1 MRGSHY
7 PYSRFLLFLSPLK
20 IDIEEKNSCS
30 YTTIGDFFL
39 LCWKQALQ
47 HSATEPGTCLQLPS
61 KVIYFSLTS
70 YFFFPSSRIFP
81 PPQAARLG
89 NCLVYPRNTAGAGA
103 SSLTQ
108 LHSFGRWCSAEGQ
121 QNKPF
126 PASRLDWCSALC
138 RRTKTAPAGWAP
150 GPLPAGDD
158 PAAAPGGQRSRA
170 SLDFDPEQPRPRGDK
185 ARPNRCHLLTPPS
198 PSSRAGSRDRLA
210 AAARTPPAPAATS
223 RRQKRN
229 EPRHA
234 TSPPQPSPAH
244 RSPAQPS
251 PASGGSSG
259 TKHSPRRR
267 AGPERGGHA
276 PCRAGWGR
284 TGSSWSRRS
293 PRTPSLRR
301 HRRPARPPLR
311 QEAAAPPPAAR
322 GCGRS
327 RWAAPADWPLRGAKV
342 NVCKWGLWRR
352 RRHPL
357 SGGSRRAGGARCAVP
372 VPRSRDDTSPGPLL
386 S

>member
-47 HSATEPGTCLQLPS
+47 HSGTEPGTCLQLPS
-61 KVIYFSLTS
+61 KVIYFGLTS

-138 RRTKTAPAGWAP
+138 RRTKRAPAGRAP

-158 PAAAPGGQRSRA
+158 PAAAAAPGGQRSRA

-223 RRQKRN
+223 RRQKRS

-234 TSPPQPSPAH
+234 TSPPQPSPSQP
-244 RSPAQPS
+244 SPAQPAAGAAGRS
-251 PASGGSSG
+251 TARGGGRAPSAAGTHRVEQVEGAQAVLGAGEAPARHRSAA
-259 TKHSPRRR
+259 TAAPRGRRSARRPRPRPRPR
-267 AGPERGGHA
+267 AGA
-276 PCRAGWGR
+276 AAAGE
-284 TGSSWSRRS
+284 
-293 PRTPSLRR
+293 
-301 HRRPARPPLR
+301 RRPLI
-311 QEAAAPPPAAR
+311 
-322 GCGRS
+322 GR
-327 RWAAPADWPLRGAKV
+327 RGAQ
-342 NVCKWGLWRR
+342 R
-352 RRHPL
+352 
-357 SGGSRRAGGARCAVP
+357 
-372 VPRSRDDTSPGPLL
+372 
-386 S
+386 